1 LAASCWWKN
10 ADQIHHRPPTKT
22 LQPFI
27 HRRDPHGND
36 CFSKSSVKEGAALNL
51 DLGADDKLVVGNH
64 TIQRQ
69 LLELVAVSPEDAR
82 SSVGGGCS
90 LVCAI
95 TIK

>member
-1 LAASCWWKN
+1 VAK
-10 ADQIHHRPPTKT
+10 
-22 LQPFI
+22 
-27 HRRDPHGND
+27 D

-51 DLGADDKLVVGNH
+51 DLGADDQLVVGNH